1 MDNKECCIPG
11 HEGQT
16 TLIFTHRHWASF
28 LKTIVITCFFL
39 LLPIIILTMIY
50 FLKSSFFHGVV
61 LNFIVIA
68 ISLYYMVMTTF
79 AFTEWISFYY
89 NILAVTETEVIEI
102 VQNGIFDRK
111 ISEISILRIQDVS
124 AEVNGFWP
132 TLFGY
137 GDVVVESAG
146 DNTQKYIIKDIPRPN
161 EVASEILKFH
171 NDQIA
176 REDRGN
182 EMAVGEGDLRKNGIS
197 SFNQNHNEIPPE
209 SEKVEYPPLEQSLSE
224 PTPPEPTPS
233 SEPMPTEPTASEENP
248 NPNQDQD
255 NSNDSAGDISKDDL
269 DKGGEV
275 KF

>member
-1 MDNKECCIPG
+1 MEDKECCIPG

-16 TLIFTHRHWASF
+16 TLIFTHRHWASL
-28 LKTIVITCFFL
+28 LKQIVVIGFFL
-39 LLPIIILTMIY
+39 LLPIIILVTVS
-50 FLKSSFFHGVV
+50 LTGKSFFHGIV
-61 LNFIVIA
+61 LNFIVVA
-68 ISLYYMVMTTF
+68 ISIYYMVMTTF

-89 NILAVTETEVIEI
+89 NILVVTETEVIEI

-124 AEVNGFWP
+124 AEINGFWP

-146 DNTQKYIIKDIPRPN
+146 DNTQKYVIKNIPHPN

-176 REDRGN
+176 REGREN
-182 EMAVGEGDLRKNGIS
+182 EIAVGEGDLRKR
-197 SFNQNHNEIPPE
+197 
-209 SEKVEYPPLEQSLSE
+209 VEYPPQ
-224 PTPPEPTPS
+224 PPVGTS
-233 SEPMPTEPTASEENP
+233 N
-248 NPNQDQD
+248 NIDVD
-255 NSNDSAGDISKDDL
+255 NNKNSDNNNSTGDISKDDL